1 MSYILD
7 ALKKSEQER
16 GHGNVPGVQTIH
28 SASISYRD
36 DKRSWWPYI
45 LITAVLLNIAVII
58 FFNMDR
64 FETQRASPDTAGP
77 LSSQPVEN
85 ESAIQAGMSATA
97 TSAKNHQAMASQQT
111 DVQNEPPATTA
122 SSQANPGNRSAS
134 VENAAS
140 DSKADDDN
148 TEDWEMITPATT
160 QYSPPASQQNQ
171 GDTANTDSAYAPVAA
186 IAEPTGII
194 DYNELPES
202 IKTQLPAIIISA
214 HVYSSNPS
222 QRSIVINN
230 DFMEEGEYLIDDMVL
245 HEITR
250 EGAVLN
256 YRGILFHY
264 GAVSSWQ

>member
-36 DKRSWWPYI
+36 EKRSWWPYI
-45 LITAVLLNIAVII
+45 LIVAVLLNIAVII

-64 FETQRASPDTAGP
+64 FETRHISPDTAGQ
-77 LSSQPVEN
+77 LSQPFAE
-85 ESAIQAGMSATA
+85 ESHLKAGRTA
-97 TSAKNHQAMASQQT
+97 TVTNPQHDQSRTKQQT
-111 DVQNEPPATTA
+111 DVETVAPAATSGSKSDPSNRPLAATSTA
-122 SSQANPGNRSAS
+122 G
-134 VENAAS
+134 
-140 DSKADDDN
+140 DSRLEDDN
-148 TEDWEMITPATT
+148 TDDWEMITPAST
-160 QYSPPASQQNQ
+160 QYTSPAPLQT
-171 GDTANTDSAYAPVAA
+171 GKDTASADTA
-186 IAEPTGII
+186 AEPVVMTDAPAEII

-202 IKTQLPAIIISA
+202 IRSQLPAMIISA
-214 HVYSSNPS
+214 HVYSTNPG

-230 DFMEEGEYLIDDMVL
+230 DFMEEGEYLIDDLIL

-256 YRGILFHY
+256 YRGTLFHY

>member
-28 SASISYRD
+28 SASVSYRD
-36 DKRSWWPYI
+36 EKRSWWPYI

-58 FFNMDR
+58 FFNIDR
-64 FETQRASPDTAGP
+64 FETQQTSPVTANQP
-77 LSSQPVEN
+77 SQPLE
-85 ESAIQAGMSATA
+85 EKSDLQAGMT
-97 TSAKNHQAMASQQT
+97 TTLTKLENDQAMVRQQA
-111 DVQNEPPATTA
+111 DVNDVPPATTA
-122 SSQANPGNRSAS
+122 DSQPGQGNRSAS
-134 VENAAS
+134 VATTAS
-140 DSKADDDN
+140 DSKADDEN
-148 TEDWEMITPATT
+148 TQDWEMITPATT
-160 QYSPPASQQNQ
+160 QYSPPASPQDRD
-171 GDTANTDSAYAPVAA
+171 DTYDEPVVTVTG
-186 IAEPTGII
+186 PTEVI

-202 IKTQLPAIIISA
+202 IRAQLPAIIISA
-214 HVYSSNPS
+214 HVYSSNPA

-230 DFMEEGEYLIDDMVL
+230 DFMEEGEYLIDDLIL

-256 YRGILFHY
+256 YRGTLFHY

>member
-28 SASISYRD
+28 SASVSYRD
-36 DKRSWWPYI
+36 EKRSWWPYI

-58 FFNMDR
+58 FFNIDR
-64 FETQRASPDTAGP
+64 FETQQASPVTANQP
-77 LSSQPVEN
+77 SQPLE
-85 ESAIQAGMSATA
+85 EKSDLQAGMT
-97 TSAKNHQAMASQQT
+97 TTLTKLENDQAMVRQQADT
-111 DVQNEPPATTA
+111 NDVPPATTA
-122 SSQANPGNRSAS
+122 GSQPGQGNRSAS
-134 VENAAS
+134 VATAAS
-140 DSKADDDN
+140 DSKADDEN
-148 TEDWEMITPATT
+148 TENWEVITPATT
-160 QYSPPASQQNQ
+160 QYSSPAALQDKE
-171 GDTANTDSAYAPVAA
+171 DTARTEASAEPVASTA
-186 IAEPTGII
+186 AATEII

-202 IKTQLPAIIISA
+202 IRSRLPAIIISA
-214 HVYSSNPS
+214 HVYSSNPA

-230 DFMEEGEYLIDDMVL
+230 DFMEEGEYLIDDLIL